1 MGSSQPIIGTSG
13 NTRVSG
19 GSAGGRTCSNFW
31 DKPFTCNSLPGLTL
45 GLWIPGLACEC
56 LYLPWPV
63 LSIVTKRLSWEV
75 GNENSTGMMILG
87 MN

>member
-1 MGSSQPIIGTSG
+1 MASSQPIIGTLE

-19 GSAGGRTCSNFW
+19 GSAGWRTCSNFW
-31 DKPFTCNSLPGLTL
+31 DKPFTYNSLPGLTL
-45 GLWIPGLACEC
+45 GLWIPGLTREC

-75 GNENSTGMMILG
+75 GMKTALV
-87 MN
+87 